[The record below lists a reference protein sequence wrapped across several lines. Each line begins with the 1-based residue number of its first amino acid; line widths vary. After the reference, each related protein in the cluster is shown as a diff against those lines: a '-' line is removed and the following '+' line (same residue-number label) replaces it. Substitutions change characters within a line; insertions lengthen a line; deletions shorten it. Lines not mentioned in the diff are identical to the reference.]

1 MRSSNRW
8 SWTGDAAT
16 WSLGWWLLA
25 VAGLLL
31 LALWVGIETGAAQ
44 AQNGISSPR
53 EGDTMAGIVLVEGT
67 ATDPAFLRYEVA
79 FNRGG
84 DWIVFADGSR
94 QVQQGTLAVWDTTIG
109 YPGAPVFPDG
119 VYQLR
124 LRVVRQDYNYDE
136 YFVRNIVLAN
146 ESATPTATAT
156 EAAGAPP
163 AAVGTATPA
172 SDAPVEGGAPAP
184 LPSLTPFP
192 TPTVP
197 PTAVSVLAGGPA
209 ATQES
214 GSGLAQRLEA
224 IDTNQFSRAFWRGA
238 RVALYAFAALAA
250 YLLLR
255 AVLRRLWR
263 YVWARVGDSGD
274 RRFW

>member
-1 MRSSNRW
+1 MGSNKRW
-8 SWTGDAAT
+8 SWTGNVPT

-25 VAGLLL
+25 VVGLLL
-31 LALWVGIETGAAQ
+31 TALWVGIETAAAQ

-53 EGDTMAGIVLVEGT
+53 EGDTIAGIVLVEGT

-94 QVQQGTLAVWDTTIG
+94 PVQQGTLAVWDTTVG

-119 VYQLR
+119 TYQLR

-156 EAAGAPP
+156 EAAGGTP
-163 AAVGTATPA
+163 AAEGTATPA
-172 SDAPVEGGAPAP
+172 SDTPVDAGAPPA

-192 TPTVP
+192 TPTTP
-197 PTAVSVLAGGPA
+197 PTAASVVVGGPA
-209 ATQES
+209 ATPES

-224 IDTNQFSRAFWRGA
+224 IDTGQFSRAFWRGA
-238 RVALYAFAALAA
+238 RVAFYAFLALAA

-255 AVLRRLWR
+255 AILRRLWR
-263 YVWARVGDSGD
+263 YLRARLEDGGD